1 MLSSRMAS
9 RTARA
14 AARGSRTFCSAGD
27 GSSLVV
33 LSSTPAPEGREAAC
47 PEALGDTEDMFS
59 SGLPAGTDDEVAA
72 ARVED
77 VDDGVVDA
85 PAVVEDVAGAEPP
98 LLTVE
103 GAEDPEVCV
112 EALADC
118 EGGDDCCDDE
128 AVGCL

>member
-47 PEALGDTEDMFS
+47 PEALGDTEDML
-59 SGLPAGTDDEVAA
+59 SGCRLDAADDEVAA

-103 GAEDPEVCV
+103 GAEEPEVGV
-112 EALADC
+112 DALADC
-118 EGGDDCCDDE
+118 EGGYDCCDDE